1 MALAKAALR
10 GLGLGSG
17 PRALLRLLSLL
28 LAVQGDRGT
37 EEYLKREYSLT
48 KPYQGLGAS
57 SSGSHW
63 ELLGNAMVTTQ
74 FVRLTPD
81 LQSRQGAIW
90 NRIPCA
96 LRDWELQV
104 HFKIHGQG
112 KKNLNGDG
120 LGIWYTRD
128 RMQAGPVFGSADQF
142 SGLGVFVDTYPNEEK
157 QHESKKRRYSPTTQR
172 IFPYLSA
179 MVGNGSISYDH
190 TRDGRPNE
198 IGGCSAHVRNLNHD
212 TFIVIRYLRR
222 RLTVMIDIDGKNEW
236 RDCIDVPGV
245 RLPLRY
251 YFGASSATG
260 DLTDNH
266 DIVSLKLYQLME
278 EGEHLPGEGDGEEEE
293 VLTPSVDNF
302 DPHEDALPEPM
313 SGLALFAVMLMCLVG
328 AVIAVVIGIIS
339 YQKWQEQ
346 SRKRFY

>member
-1 MALAKAALR
+1 MSLARAALLGFR
-10 GLGLGSG
+10 SGLGS
-17 PRALLRLLSLL
+17 LLRLLSLL
-28 LAVQGDRGT
+28 LAAQGVRGT
-37 EEYLKREYSLT
+37 EEYLKREYSLM

-57 SSGSHW
+57 NSGSHW

-81 LQSRQGAIW
+81 MQSRQGAIW
-90 NRIPCA
+90 NRIPCS

-128 RMQAGPVFGSADQF
+128 RMQTGPVFGSSDQF

-157 QHESKKRRYSPTTQR
+157 QHER

-190 TRDGRPNE
+190 SRDGRPNE
-198 IGGCSAHVRNLNHD
+198 LGGCSAHVRNLNHD
-212 TFIVIRYLRR
+212 TFLVIRYLRR

-245 RLPLRY
+245 RLPLHY
-251 YFGASSATG
+251 HFGASSATG

-266 DIVSLKLYQLME
+266 DIVSLKLYELTLERSDGE
-278 EGEHLPGEGDGEEEE
+278 EEDGEEEE

-302 DPHEDALPEPM
+302 DPHEDVHPEPM
-313 SGLALFAVMLMCLVG
+313 SGLALFAVVLLCLVCVVV
-328 AVIAVVIGIIS
+328 AAVIGIIS
-339 YQKWQEQ
+339 YQKWQEK